1 MQKNVS
7 PMYHYN
13 QDKKQNDQ
21 HGYESQNRHGL
32 RLLRKYIYLVSVITK
47 LSLCFPAAFPMHPER
62 QLQTVFQNI
71 IQLIHI
77 QRFRDMSI
85 HACIFGQLY
94 IFCKSIG
101 SHGNNR
107 QFSLFTR
114 KAPDCC
120 SCLITIH
127 DRHLDIHKNKIIQS
141 FRRSFHFFNC
151 DFPIFCCFHFC
162 PCHLQNFNTNFSV
175 QLIIL
180 NQQNPFSCIICF

>member
-1 MQKNVS
+1 
-7 PMYHYN
+7 MYHYN

-21 HGYESQNRHGL
+21 HGYESQNCMDCGCFGN
-32 RLLRKYIYLVSVITK
+32 IYFVSVITK
-47 LSLCFPAAFPMHPER
+47 PSLCFPAAFPMHPER

-71 IQLIHI
+71 FQLIHI

-127 DRHLDIHKNKIIQS
+127 DRHLDIHKNKIIRT

-151 DFPIFCCFHFC
+151 DFSIFCCFHFC

-175 QLIIL
+175 QLIII

>member
-1 MQKNVS
+1 MISTAMKAKTAMDCGCS
-7 PMYHYN
+7 
-13 QDKKQNDQ
+13 
-21 HGYESQNRHGL
+21 EI
-32 RLLRKYIYLVSVITK
+32 YICFCHNKTP
-47 LSLCFPAAFPMHPER
+47 LCFPAAFPMHPER

-71 IQLIHI
+71 FQLIHI

-107 QFSLFTR
+107 QFSLFTM

-120 SCLITIH
+120 SCFITIH
-127 DRHLDIHKNKIIQS
+127 DRHLDIHKNKKLHTAI
-141 FRRSFHFFNC
+141 
-151 DFPIFCCFHFC
+151 FPIFCCLSTS
-162 PCHLQNFNTNFSV
+162 CHLQNFNTNFSV